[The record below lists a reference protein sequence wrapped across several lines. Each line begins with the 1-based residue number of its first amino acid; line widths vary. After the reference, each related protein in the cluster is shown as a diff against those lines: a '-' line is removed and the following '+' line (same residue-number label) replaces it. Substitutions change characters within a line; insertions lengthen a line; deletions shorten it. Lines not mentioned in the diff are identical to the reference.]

1 MRTVIRGATI
11 LAMAGEHGSKPFTGD
26 LAIDGT
32 RIAAIEPFLP
42 ELVGDRVIDGRGKLV
57 MPGLINGHM
66 HSSEALF
73 KGRHDNLPLELWMLY
88 SYPILGGKPPSERLI
103 YLRSMLCAM
112 ESLKNGVTT
121 VIDDVSES
129 GGQTLD
135 QLGAVFAAYDDAG
148 IRANV
153 SGHIMD
159 RPFIDTVPFAEEL
172 VPTGLKERVRSVPQP
187 SVAAYEAFCKEAFAR
202 FQDRAGR
209 LRFMIAPSAPQRCTE
224 SLMQA
229 ADALARA
236 HGSAFHTH
244 ILETK
249 VQAVTGSVFHGKSL
263 IRYMRD
269 LGLLHEGTTIA
280 HSIWVTDE
288 DIAIMG
294 DAGCSIVH
302 NAISNQKLGA
312 GIAPLRS
319 LIDSGV
325 NVALGSDGIC
335 SSDTPRMFDVMH
347 AAALLHSIS
356 TPDYAA
362 WVGAAEILKAATIG
376 GARSALLD
384 REIGSLERDKR
395 ADLLML
401 DMSSAAFTPLNDV
414 LNHLVYCENGSS
426 IDSVMVNGEIVVADG
441 KLTKV
446 NEADLLAE
454 LREAWREY
462 RPAHQAVEAANSE
475 FAPAFAEIH
484 RRCTSMDIGINRYG
498 SDRPAWLGH
507 NQPPSA

>member
-1 MRTVIRGATI
+1 MRTVIKGATI
-11 LAMAGEHGSKPFTGD
+11 LAMAGEHGTKPFTGD
-26 LAIDGT
+26 IAIDDT
-32 RIAAIEPFLP
+32 RIAAIGAALP
-42 ELVGDRVIDGRGKLV
+42 EAPDGRVIDGRGKLV

-73 KGRHDNLPLELWMLY
+73 KGRYDNLPLELWMLY
-88 SYPILGGKPPSERLI
+88 SYPILGGAPPSDRLI
-103 YLRSMLCAM
+103 YLRSILCAI

-121 VIDDVSES
+121 VTDDVSES

-148 IRANV
+148 IRATV
-153 SGHIMD
+153 SGHIID

-172 VPTGLKERVRSVPQP
+172 LPAALKARVRAIAPP
-187 SVAAYEAFCKEAFAR
+187 TVAAYEGFCKEAFAR

-224 SLMQA
+224 ALMQA

-236 HGSAFHTH
+236 HGSPFHTH

-249 VQAVTGSVFHGKSL
+249 VQAVTGPVFHGKTL
-263 IRYMRD
+263 IRYMSD
-269 LGLLHEGTTIA
+269 LGLLHQGTTIA

-288 DIAIMG
+288 DIAMMG

-319 LIDSGV
+319 LLDSGV
-325 NVALGSDGIC
+325 TVALGSDGIC
-335 SSDTPRMFDVMH
+335 SNDTPRMFDVMH
-347 AAALLHSIS
+347 AAALLHSVS
-356 TPDYAA
+356 TPDYTT
-362 WVGAAEILKAATIG
+362 WISAAEILKAATIG

-384 REIGSLERDKR
+384 REIGSLEPGKR
-395 ADLLML
+395 ADLIIL
-401 DMSSAAFTPLNDV
+401 DMSSATFTPLNDI

-426 IDSVMVNGEIVVADG
+426 IDSVMVNGDIVVQDG
-441 KLTKV
+441 RLTRV

-454 LREAWREY
+454 LREAWLEY
-462 RPAHQAVEAANSE
+462 RPAHMAVEAANSE
-475 FAPAFAEIH
+475 FVPAFAEIH

-507 NQPPSA
+507 NQPPAA